1 MSDKPEIYEPQN
13 DQLSKTKHF
22 EKNHSTAYEVAEL
35 KRKQANKL
43 NKHNKI
49 QQPEKTSDYG
59 DALSKKIGDTPEEKK
74 EVWRNKQLE
83 NIQIKPKEIVEL
95 KRKHASELNK
105 HNKTQQPEETS
116 DYGDTLSK
124 KIGDTPGEKKEVWHN
139 KQLENTQLKSKEI
152 AGLKRNRIEELS
164 VHKKPESYYIDSYD
178 KKLESIYT
186 EYMDEV
192 KHSNL
197 KHIETAEKFVDAN
210 NIYVPSEAFKTRNP
224 DDPQFW
230 NHHSNT
236 EKDYKKFAKEYTNLK
251 SKVEQGATLEELQKG
266 EGHKGAANFWFGER
280 PIELVKYKGSYF
292 LDGNGNHRVWL
303 GKIHNLGDLP
313 THVEKTEEI
322 KT

>member
-83 NIQIKPKEIVEL
+83 NTQLKPKEIVE
-95 KRKHASELNK
+95 
-105 HNKTQQPEETS
+105 
-116 DYGDTLSK
+116 
-124 KIGDTPGEKKEVWHN
+124 
-139 KQLENTQLKSKEI
+139 
-152 AGLKRNRIEELS
+152 LKRNRIEELS
-164 VHKKPESYYIDSYD
+164 VHKKPEGYYIDSYD